1 MLKRTSF
8 IVAGASLAIMSCAI
22 AGGDPDANANASGTN
37 NTSSAQ
43 TTTSSGS
50 AQAVD
55 STQGTSTATNMSTN
69 SGSTSQNEASAEGRN
84 EQGFEAVENDELVI
98 DTNSL
103 ADRDGMG
110 SIQVQWQISDD
121 GDNWMVLPGAIQPRF
136 VPRDAEVG
144 KFLRVQ
150 ISYVD
155 GQGNP
160 EMMISPMSQPVR
172 NVNDKPMGRPEL
184 RGEAKEDSVLAIDSS
199 RISDED
205 GLGALSYIWQR
216 SSERTNWENFPDQFK
231 DTIRLTQSDVGFSYR
246 AVVSYIDG
254 FGTRE
259 TLVTDASEVVANV
272 DNPLEGKVVVRGQS
286 IEGAELTANTST
298 LSDFDGI
305 SSMNLAWET
314 STDGRTWRELDYAQG
329 TRNLNLVQE
338 LVGVRVRARVNVV
351 DNFGVETVAYSD
363 ASDVVRN
370 VNDKPAGN
378 ILIRRIS
385 KQKYNKSFCQAL
397 ASHPGIFDLKG
408 KNPLVALGQLRR
420 SKSRIT
426 KCQRISSSKGWL
438 RSRSKLLD
446 QNPTGR

>member
-50 AQAVD
+50 AKAVD
-55 STQGTSTATNMSTN
+55 NSQGTSTAANMSTN

-184 RGEAKEDSVLAIDSS
+184 RGEAKEDSILAIDSS

-286 IEGAELTANTST
+286 IEGSELTANTST

-329 TRNLNLVQE
+329 ARNLNLVQE

-385 KQKYNKSFCQAL
+385 K
-397 ASHPGIFDLKG
+397 
-408 KNPLVALGQLRR
+408 
-420 SKSRIT
+420 
-426 KCQRISSSKGWL
+426 
-438 RSRSKLLD
+438 
-446 QNPTGR
+446 

>member
-50 AQAVD
+50 AQAAD
-55 STQGTSTATNMSTN
+55 SSQGTSTATNMSTN

-329 TRNLNLVQE
+329 NRNLNLVQE

-385 KQKYNKSFCQAL
+385 K
-397 ASHPGIFDLKG
+397 
-408 KNPLVALGQLRR
+408 
-420 SKSRIT
+420 
-426 KCQRISSSKGWL
+426 
-438 RSRSKLLD
+438 
-446 QNPTGR
+446 

>member
-55 STQGTSTATNMSTN
+55 SSQGTSTATNTSTN

-272 DNPLEGKVVVRGQS
+272 VNPLEGIVVVRGQS

-385 KQKYNKSFCQAL
+385 K
-397 ASHPGIFDLKG
+397 
-408 KNPLVALGQLRR
+408 
-420 SKSRIT
+420 
-426 KCQRISSSKGWL
+426 
-438 RSRSKLLD
+438 
-446 QNPTGR
+446 

>member
-55 STQGTSTATNMSTN
+55 STQGTSTAANMSTN
-69 SGSTSQNEASAEGRN
+69 SGSTSQNQASAGSRN

-329 TRNLNLVQE
+329 TRDLNLVQE
-338 LVGVRVRARVNVV
+338 LV
-351 DNFGVETVAYSD
+351 
-363 ASDVVRN
+363 
-370 VNDKPAGN
+370 
-378 ILIRRIS
+378 
-385 KQKYNKSFCQAL
+385 
-397 ASHPGIFDLKG
+397 
-408 KNPLVALGQLRR
+408 
-420 SKSRIT
+420 
-426 KCQRISSSKGWL
+426 
-438 RSRSKLLD
+438 
-446 QNPTGR
+446 

>member
-22 AGGDPDANANASGTN
+22 AGGDPDANANASGAN

-43 TTTSSGS
+43 TTTSSSS
-50 AQAVD
+50 AEAVD
-55 STQGTSTATNMSTN
+55 SSQATSTAANMSTN
-69 SGSTSQNEASAEGRN
+69 SGSTSQNEASAGGGN

-385 KQKYNKSFCQAL
+385 K
-397 ASHPGIFDLKG
+397 
-408 KNPLVALGQLRR
+408 
-420 SKSRIT
+420 
-426 KCQRISSSKGWL
+426 
-438 RSRSKLLD
+438 
-446 QNPTGR
+446 

>member
-22 AGGDPDANANASGTN
+22 AGGDPDASANASGTN

-43 TTTSSGS
+43 AITSTGA

-55 STQGTSTATNMSTN
+55 SNQTTAADMSTN
-69 SGSTSQNEASAEGRN
+69 SGASSQNEASAGSGS

-98 DTNSL
+98 DTDSL

-184 RGEAKEDSVLAIDSS
+184 RGEAKEDSILAIDSS

-205 GLGALSYIWQR
+205 GLGTLSYIWQR

-259 TLVTDASEVVANV
+259 TLVTDSSEAVANV
-272 DNPLEGKVVVRGQS
+272 DNPLEGKLVVRGQS

-329 TRNLNLVQE
+329 IRNLNLVQE

-385 KQKYNKSFCQAL
+385 K
-397 ASHPGIFDLKG
+397 
-408 KNPLVALGQLRR
+408 
-420 SKSRIT
+420 
-426 KCQRISSSKGWL
+426 
-438 RSRSKLLD
+438 
-446 QNPTGR
+446 

>member
-50 AQAVD
+50 AQAID
-55 STQGTSTATNMSTN
+55 NSQGTSTAANMSTN

-385 KQKYNKSFCQAL
+385 K
-397 ASHPGIFDLKG
+397 
-408 KNPLVALGQLRR
+408 
-420 SKSRIT
+420 
-426 KCQRISSSKGWL
+426 
-438 RSRSKLLD
+438 
-446 QNPTGR
+446 

>member
-22 AGGDPDANANASGTN
+22 AGGDPDSNANTSGTN

-43 TTTSSGS
+43 
-50 AQAVD
+50 AI
-55 STQGTSTATNMSTN
+55 TSTGSTPAKDSSQNTSAVADMSAN
-69 SGSTSQNEASAEGRN
+69 SGASSQSEASTGGGG

-98 DTNSL
+98 DTDSL

-385 KQKYNKSFCQAL
+385 K
-397 ASHPGIFDLKG
+397 
-408 KNPLVALGQLRR
+408 
-420 SKSRIT
+420 
-426 KCQRISSSKGWL
+426 
-438 RSRSKLLD
+438 
-446 QNPTGR
+446 

>member
-55 STQGTSTATNMSTN
+55 SSQGTSTATNMSTN

-385 KQKYNKSFCQAL
+385 K
-397 ASHPGIFDLKG
+397 
-408 KNPLVALGQLRR
+408 
-420 SKSRIT
+420 
-426 KCQRISSSKGWL
+426 
-438 RSRSKLLD
+438 
-446 QNPTGR
+446 

>member
-50 AQAVD
+50 AQAVG
-55 STQGTSTATNMSTN
+55 SSQGTSTATNTSTN

-385 KQKYNKSFCQAL
+385 K
-397 ASHPGIFDLKG
+397 
-408 KNPLVALGQLRR
+408 
-420 SKSRIT
+420 
-426 KCQRISSSKGWL
+426 
-438 RSRSKLLD
+438 
-446 QNPTGR
+446 

>member
-55 STQGTSTATNMSTN
+55 NSQGTSTATNMSTN

-305 SSMNLAWET
+305 SSMSLAWET

-329 TRNLNLVQE
+329 ARNLNLVQE

-378 ILIRRIS
+378 FLIRRIS
-385 KQKYNKSFCQAL
+385 K
-397 ASHPGIFDLKG
+397 
-408 KNPLVALGQLRR
+408 
-420 SKSRIT
+420 
-426 KCQRISSSKGWL
+426 
-438 RSRSKLLD
+438 
-446 QNPTGR
+446 

>member
-55 STQGTSTATNMSTN
+55 SSQGTSTATNMSTN

-205 GLGALSYIWQR
+205 GLGTLSYIWQR

-314 STDGRTWRELDYAQG
+314 STDGRTWRELGYAQG
-329 TRNLNLVQE
+329 NRNLNLVQE

-385 KQKYNKSFCQAL
+385 K
-397 ASHPGIFDLKG
+397 
-408 KNPLVALGQLRR
+408 
-420 SKSRIT
+420 
-426 KCQRISSSKGWL
+426 
-438 RSRSKLLD
+438 
-446 QNPTGR
+446 

>member
-22 AGGDPDANANASGTN
+22 AGGDPDASANTSSTN

-43 TTTSSGS
+43 ATTSTGTAQATTSTGS
-50 AQAVD
+50 AQSVD
-55 STQGTSTATNMSTN
+55 SSQNTSAAADLSTN
-69 SGSTSQNEASAEGRN
+69 SGASSQNEASAGGGS

-98 DTNSL
+98 DTDSL

-246 AVVSYIDG
+246 AVISYIDG

-363 ASDVVRN
+363 ATDVVRN

-385 KQKYNKSFCQAL
+385 K
-397 ASHPGIFDLKG
+397 
-408 KNPLVALGQLRR
+408 
-420 SKSRIT
+420 
-426 KCQRISSSKGWL
+426 
-438 RSRSKLLD
+438 
-446 QNPTGR
+446 

>member
-50 AQAVD
+50 AQAAD
-55 STQGTSTATNMSTN
+55 SSQSTSTAANMSTN
-69 SGSTSQNEASAEGRN
+69 AGSSSQNEASAAGRN
-84 EQGFEAVENDELVI
+84 EQGFEAVEDDELVI

-259 TLVTDASEVVANV
+259 TLVTDSSEVVANV

-385 KQKYNKSFCQAL
+385 K
-397 ASHPGIFDLKG
+397 
-408 KNPLVALGQLRR
+408 
-420 SKSRIT
+420 
-426 KCQRISSSKGWL
+426 
-438 RSRSKLLD
+438 
-446 QNPTGR
+446 

>member
-22 AGGDPDANANASGTN
+22 AGGDPDASANTSGTN

-43 TTTSSGS
+43 AITTTG
-50 AQAVD
+50 AVQATD
-55 STQGTSTATNMSTN
+55 SNQNTAADLSTN
-69 SGSTSQNEASAEGRN
+69 SGASSQKEASAGGGSN
-84 EQGFEAVENDELVI
+84 QGFEAVENDELVI
-98 DTNSL
+98 DTDSL

-184 RGEAKEDSVLAIDSS
+184 RGEAKEDSILAIDSS

-205 GLGALSYIWQR
+205 GLGTLSYIWQR

-259 TLVTDASEVVANV
+259 TLVTDSSEAVANV

-385 KQKYNKSFCQAL
+385 K
-397 ASHPGIFDLKG
+397 
-408 KNPLVALGQLRR
+408 
-420 SKSRIT
+420 
-426 KCQRISSSKGWL
+426 
-438 RSRSKLLD
+438 
-446 QNPTGR
+446 

>member
-22 AGGDPDANANASGTN
+22 AGGDPGANANASDTN

-55 STQGTSTATNMSTN
+55 SSQGTSTATNMSTN
-69 SGSTSQNEASAEGRN
+69 SGSTSQNEASAGGGN

-314 STDGRTWRELDYAQG
+314 STDGRTWRELNYAQG
-329 TRNLNLVQE
+329 NRNLNLVQE

-385 KQKYNKSFCQAL
+385 K
-397 ASHPGIFDLKG
+397 
-408 KNPLVALGQLRR
+408 
-420 SKSRIT
+420 
-426 KCQRISSSKGWL
+426 
-438 RSRSKLLD
+438 
-446 QNPTGR
+446 

>member
-55 STQGTSTATNMSTN
+55 SSQGTSTATNMSTN

-314 STDGRTWRELDYAQG
+314 STDGRTWRELGYAQG
-329 TRNLNLVQE
+329 NCNLNLVQE

-385 KQKYNKSFCQAL
+385 K
-397 ASHPGIFDLKG
+397 
-408 KNPLVALGQLRR
+408 
-420 SKSRIT
+420 
-426 KCQRISSSKGWL
+426 
-438 RSRSKLLD
+438 
-446 QNPTGR
+446 

>member
-55 STQGTSTATNMSTN
+55 SSQGTSTATNMSTN
-69 SGSTSQNEASAEGRN
+69 SGSSSQNEASAEGRN

-385 KQKYNKSFCQAL
+385 K
-397 ASHPGIFDLKG
+397 
-408 KNPLVALGQLRR
+408 
-420 SKSRIT
+420 
-426 KCQRISSSKGWL
+426 
-438 RSRSKLLD
+438 
-446 QNPTGR
+446 